1 MKNESA
7 LKRYLKRKCG
17 SRGWECIA
25 LENKIGNGWP
35 DRTIL
40 VPVFYLSIGHPYTA
54 FLEIK
59 DGRPAKSKHLTE
71 QVLTLLKLR
80 SMGYYADLAIDK
92 NEISISLDYIEVLSS
107 NPKREPVYFSDIQQ
121 YL

>member
-7 LKRYLKRKCG
+7 LKRYLKHACNV
-17 SRGWECIA
+17 RGWECIA

-40 VPVFYLSIGHPYTA
+40 VPARDSIKTPCTA

-80 SMGYYADLAIDK
+80 NMGYYADLVIDK